1 MGFCISRKN
10 WVMIDTITGAKLSA
24 IIYSITE
31 LAKVND
37 LKLYDY
43 FEYLFTEIPKYLDNT
58 DRSFMDDLFPGHLI
72 HL

>member
-1 MGFCISRKN
+1 M
-10 WVMIDTITGAKLSA
+10 MIDTITGAKLSA

>member
-1 MGFCISRKN
+1 
-10 WVMIDTITGAKLSA
+10 MIDTITGAKLSA
-24 IIYSITE
+24 IIYSIAE
-31 LAKVND
+31 NAKVND
-37 LKLYDY
+37 LKLYDH